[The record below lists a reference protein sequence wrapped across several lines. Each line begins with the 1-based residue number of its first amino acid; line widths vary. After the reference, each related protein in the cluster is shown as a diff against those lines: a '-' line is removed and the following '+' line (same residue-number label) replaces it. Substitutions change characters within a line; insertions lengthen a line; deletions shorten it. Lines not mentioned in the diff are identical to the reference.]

1 MSFLSLAVSQEIVLP
16 VQLASLSKTVVVLP
30 VLLGTIVIITS
41 GIRYQVVTI
50 RRRIKLDRDRVNLDF
65 IAPVA
70 SEILVLLELITPIQV
85 QKKL

>member
-16 VQLASLSKTVVVLP
+16 VKLASLSKTVVVLP

-50 RRRIKLDRDRVNLDF
+50 GLRIKLDRGLVNLVF
-65 IAPVA
+65 TAPMV
-70 SEILVLLELITPIQV
+70 SNISVLLELITPIQV